1 MGTSQPF
8 SATKTIF
15 LFSCIL
21 FLLMSS
27 SDSQATIWGVKTN
40 APFSDPPAT
49 LFHFEEDGSGIQ
61 SVGVITVEGIEVA
74 VDGLALDVDGNLFG
88 FVAGDASSLLIS
100 IDPVT
105 AVGTGLGYVSGRII
119 RGAAFGPSGELMA
132 IDTIFSAIVEVDPAS
147 GAQIGAAVPLTLDGN
162 PIVVASGTDL
172 VINPAGTALL
182 STNSVDIFQVDL
194 STGVLTLLF
203 SDTVAGPDGI
213 APYGTGLAFSED
225 ASENHLFLF
234 DVNFDDDLFKYDLD
248 AAHARTLLFA
258 DIIPGY
264 NAGRGDLASF
274 PREPV
279 NSVNDFDIPTGPVR
293 NLKNYPNP
301 FNPRT
306 IISFEVTIDSP
317 VHLMVFDP
325 SGRRIRTLLLGEEID
340 AGHHE
345 VVWDGM
351 DNSGRPVPAGVYYFR
366 ITAGDYRE
374 TRSMV
379 LVK

>member
-1 MGTSQPF
+1 MGKSRQF
-8 SATKTIF
+8 STTNTIF
-15 LFSCIL
+15 LISWIL
-21 FLLMSS
+21 ILLMSS
-27 SDSQATIWGVKTN
+27 SSTQATIWGVKTN
-40 APFSDPPAT
+40 SPFSDPPAT
-49 LFHFEEDGSGIQ
+49 LFHFEEDGSAIQ
-61 SVGVITVEGIEVA
+61 TVGVITVEGNQVE
-74 VDGLALDVDGNLFG
+74 VDGLAVDVGGNLFG

-105 AVGTGLGYVSGRII
+105 AVGTGLGYVSGRIV

-132 IDTIFSAIVEVDPAS
+132 IDTNESAIVEVDPAN
-147 GAQIGAAVPLTLDGN
+147 GAQMGPAVPLTLDGS
-162 PIVVASGTDL
+162 PIEVASGTDL

-203 SDTVAGPDGI
+203 SDTEPGPDGI
-213 APYGTGLAFSED
+213 APHGTGLALAED
-225 ASENHLFLF
+225 ATDNHLLLF

-248 AAHARTLLFA
+248 AAHARTLLFT

-279 NSVNDFDIPTGPVR
+279 NSVNDFDIPSGPVR
-293 NLKNYPNP
+293 NLRNYPNP

-306 IISFEVTIDSP
+306 LISFEVTDASR
-317 VHLMVFDP
+317 VQLMVFDP
-325 SGRRIRTLLLGEEID
+325 AGRRIRSLLTGGEISE
-340 AGHHE
+340 GHHE

-351 DNSGRPVPAGVYYFR
+351 DNSGLSVPAGVYYFHLSS
-366 ITAGDYRE
+366 GDYRE